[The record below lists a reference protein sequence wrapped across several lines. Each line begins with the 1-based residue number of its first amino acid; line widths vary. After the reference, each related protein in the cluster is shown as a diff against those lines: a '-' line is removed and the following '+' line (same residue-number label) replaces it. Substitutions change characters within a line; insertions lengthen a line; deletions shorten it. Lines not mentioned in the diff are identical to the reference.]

1 MTPAVTALLV
11 FACVFTGALSGM
23 ALRAL
28 IPEQHLSDASK
39 SVIQL
44 ATGLVATMAA
54 LVLGLMTASV
64 KTSYDAQSDA
74 IKHGAAKVLTL
85 DTMLASYG
93 PEAQETR
100 TLLRKFVQNRVDAI
114 WSQDGSRSR
123 RLDVADGRLPAA
135 ELATHILQL
144 SPHNDAQRWLRSQAL
159 QMEADLGETRWL
171 ILGALQTAV
180 PGPFIS
186 VVIFWLTM
194 IFASFGLFAPRNG
207 TVIGALF
214 LSALSVA
221 GALFLIL
228 EMGEPFEGIMQ
239 VSSAPLRYAIA
250 HIGQ

>member
-1 MTPAVTALLV
+1 ALIV
-11 FACVFTGALSGM
+11 FACVFAGALSGM
-23 ALRAL
+23 ALRAS

-74 IKHGAAKVLTL
+74 IKHGAAKILVL
-85 DTMLASYG
+85 DTVLASYG
-93 PEAQETR
+93 PESRETR
-100 TLLRKFVQNRVDAI
+100 ALLRKFVRDRVDAV
-114 WSQDGSRSR
+114 WSQGRSR
-123 RLDVADGRLPAA
+123 NARLDVGDGRLPVA
-135 ELATHILQL
+135 ELESHILQL
-144 SPHNDAQRWLRSQAL
+144 SPQNEMQRWLRSQAL
-159 QMEADLGETRWL
+159 QISADLSETRWL
-171 ILGALQTAV
+171 ILGELQSAV
-180 PGPFIS
+180 PGPFIA

-207 TVIGALF
+207 TVIGALCV
-214 LSALSVA
+214 SALSVA
-221 GALFLIL
+221 GAIFLIL
-228 EMGEPFEGIMQ
+228 EMGEPFEGIMR